1 MGQGGELLKLVEAR
15 RCLMGRKEQSFLCFP
30 APPPHDVPVGIGT
43 LGGKEDTCRWQE
55 SLKEEG
61 AELCPFTLGP
71 GPRLWDLKRGSS
83 TDVSSTV
90 STMGETL
97 SLTWP

>member
-1 MGQGGELLKLVEAR
+1 MPRGEERAELPVLPCPAAP
-15 RCLMGRKEQSFLCFP
+15 RCPSWDR
-30 APPPHDVPVGIGT
+30 DT
-43 LGGKEDTCRWQE
+43 RGGKEDTCRWQE

-83 TDVSSTV
+83 TDASAGPTV